1 MVDEDRP
8 KRRYDSRRR
17 QAQAAET
24 RRSILEAAERLF
36 ERDGYVGT
44 TVEAIAREADVAL
57 KTVYAAFTTKAG
69 LLRALWDLR
78 LKGDLDDAPVA
89 DRDWY
94 REALAEPEAAR
105 QLRLI
110 AHNSCVVKRRIG
122 RLLRVIRSA
131 AEVDV
136 DGAALWRLIQ
146 SDFYEN
152 QRALVDALQSR
163 GGLREGLDSTTAT
176 DILWTLNHPDVWL
189 LLVGERGWSPE
200 RFEEWFADTAVAQL
214 ARAAR

>member
-57 KTVYAAFTTKAG
+57 KTVYAVFTTKAG

-78 LKGDLDDAPVA
+78 LKGDLDDAPVT

-122 RLLRVIRSA
+122 RLLPR
-131 AEVDV
+131 
-136 DGAALWRLIQ
+136 
-146 SDFYEN
+146 
-152 QRALVDALQSR
+152 
-163 GGLREGLDSTTAT
+163 
-176 DILWTLNHPDVWL
+176 HP
-189 LLVGERGWSPE
+189 
-200 RFEEWFADTAVAQL
+200 
-214 ARAAR
+214 